1 MSDGPPTVEN
11 EGTTTSSGIQ
21 IIDVASGDGAEAQA
35 GVSVTIHYTG
45 WLESDGTKFDSSVD
59 RGAPATFSLTQ
70 LIKGWQEG
78 IPGMKVG
85 GKRRLVIPPELGY
98 GEHGSPPVIPGNAR
112 LIFDIELIDLP

>member
-1 MSDGPPTVEN
+1 MSDGPPTIEDK
-11 EGTTTSSGIQ
+11 GTTTSSGIQ
-21 IIDVASGDGAEAQA
+21 IIDIVSGDGAEAQA

-45 WLESDGTKFDSSVD
+45 WLESDGAKFDSSVD
-59 RGAPATFSLTQ
+59 RGAPATFSLGG

-98 GEHGSPPVIPGNAR
+98 GQHGSPPAIPGNAR